1 MQRFIIPLSA
11 ENIIFIRQNKF
22 TLTLDIILMTG
33 LFYMRLETR

>member
-22 TLTLDIILMTG
+22 TLTLDIILMMNV
-33 LFYMRLETR
+33 FYIRLGTR